1 MFVVSIHPQ
10 LSLRAL
16 NHRWKQNHWVAKFSF
31 SECKMD
37 LLINPN
43 IAYLSIVGA
52 VIFVMLTFVVP
63 RSKIPIVGFV
73 ICLAIAWFEISQL
86 RANPWDLIIVVLS
99 PIPFFVA
106 VRTSRLHYPLLF
118 LSLMALTI
126 GSYFIFTD
134 QNGTPTV
141 NLNLVMGVSFLSA
154 LFAWG
159 AYNRQIQ
166 KQNEEGIYDPD
177 SVVGLIGEARTEIDS
192 SGLVLLEGELW
203 RARSK
208 TPIPAGSAVRVI
220 RSGGGLLTV
229 QKVERLSKK

>member
-1 MFVVSIHPQ
+1 MEF
-10 LSLRAL
+10 
-16 NHRWKQNHWVAKFSF
+16 
-31 SECKMD
+31 
-37 LLINPN
+37 LIDPN

-52 VIFVMLTFVVP
+52 VTFVLLTFVMP
-63 RSKIPIVGFV
+63 RSRIPIVGVV
-73 ICLAIAWFEISQL
+73 ICLALAWYEISQL
-86 RANPWDLIIVVLS
+86 KADPWPLILAVLS
-99 PIPFFVA
+99 PIPFYIA
-106 VRTSRLHYPLLF
+106 VRTSRLHFPLLL
-118 LSLMALTI
+118 LSIMMLTI

-159 AYNRQIQ
+159 AYNRQNQ
-166 KQNEEGIYDPD
+166 KQNEEGNYDPD

-192 SGLVLLEGELW
+192 SGLVLVEGELW

-229 QKVERLSKK
+229 QKVERLTRE